1 MFNFFNYGRAS
12 AIAVVLLL
20 LIIPFMLSNL
30 RRFTRQGVVR

>member
-1 MFNFFNYGRAS
+1 MVISPGR

-30 RRFTRQGVVR
+30 RRFTQQGVAR